1 MKKYAVIVAGGAGL
15 RMGTPLPKQFL
26 PLNGRPILGY
36 TLDIFLRAYEDM
48 EIILVA
54 PPEHPEAVR
63 TVVASSGAI
72 DRIRVVNGGITR
84 FHSVQNGL
92 RLIEEEAQRG
102 GGERGGAERDGLEP
116 IEKEAVVFVHDGVRC
131 LLTVDLVHRCYE
143 QTLKFGS
150 AVPVVDSKDSV
161 RLLTGS
167 GNRPVD
173 RSQVKMVQTPQTF
186 LSSMLLPAYET
197 EYRLEYTD
205 EATVVEAAGHPIH
218 LVEGQVNNIKITTPA
233 DLAFAELLLGGRK
246 EL

>member
-26 PLNGRPILGY
+26 PLNGRPILAY

-48 EIILVA
+48 EIILVTPA
-54 PPEHPEAVR
+54 EHPEAVR
-63 TVVASSGAI
+63 TVVVATGEMQ
-72 DRIRVVNGGITR
+72 RIRCINGGITR

-92 RLIEEEAQRG
+92 ELIDEES
-102 GGERGGAERDGLEP
+102 
-116 IEKEAVVFVHDGVRC
+116 VVFVHDGVRC

-143 QTLKFGS
+143 HALKFGS

-167 GNRPVD
+167 GNRPIE

-186 LSSMLLPAYET
+186 LSTLLLPAYET

-205 EATVVEAAGHPIH
+205 EATVVEAAGHTIH

-233 DLAFAELLLGGRK
+233 DLALAGLLL
-246 EL
+246 E

>member
-1 MKKYAVIVAGGAGL
+1 
-15 RMGTPLPKQFL
+15 
-26 PLNGRPILGY
+26 
-36 TLDIFLRAYEDM
+36 
-48 EIILVA
+48 
-54 PPEHPEAVR
+54 
-63 TVVASSGAI
+63 VVAWSGAS

-92 RLIEEEAQRG
+92 RLIEEEAHRG
-102 GGERGGAERDGLEP
+102 GGERGGAERGRNERGGAEWGGLEP

-161 RLLTGS
+161 RLLAGS
-167 GNRPVD
+167 GNRPID

>member
-15 RMGTPLPKQFL
+15 RMGTRLPKQFL

-48 EIILVA
+48 GIILVA
-54 PPEHPEAVR
+54 PPEHPEAAR
-63 TVVASSGAI
+63 TVVASSGAGH
-72 DRIRVVNGGITR
+72 RIRVVDGGITR

-92 RLIEEEAQRG
+92 RLIEE
-102 GGERGGAERDGLEP
+102 
-116 IEKEAVVFVHDGVRC
+116 EAVVFVHDGVRC

-143 QTLKFGS
+143 QALKFGS

-186 LSSMLLPAYET
+186 LSSILLPAYET

-205 EATVVEAAGHPIH
+205 EATVVEAGGHLIH

-233 DLAFAELLLGGRK
+233 DLVIAGHLLSERHG
-246 EL
+246 

>member
-54 PPEHPEAVR
+54 PPDHPEAVR
-63 TVVASSGAI
+63 TVVASSGAKE
-72 DRIRVVNGGITR
+72 RIRVVNGGITR

-92 RLIEEEAQRG
+92 ELIEEES
-102 GGERGGAERDGLEP
+102 
-116 IEKEAVVFVHDGVRC
+116 VVFVHDGVRC

-143 QTLKFGS
+143 QTMKFGS

-161 RLLTGS
+161 RLLTES

-233 DLAFAELLLGGRK
+233 DLAFAELLLEGERG
-246 EL
+246 